1 MKRFYLSTHGW
12 GDLCPILMKERV
24 TMQITKIF
32 LLLTVIIMLSGCATW
47 RDREGN
53 KVPESIKAACDY
65 KCSYYKNNQAA
76 YTYEVCFK
84 ECMDSKGYSK
94 Y

>member
-1 MKRFYLSTHGW
+1 
-12 GDLCPILMKERV
+12 
-24 TMQITKIF
+24 MQITKIF
-32 LLLTVIIMLSGCATW
+32 LLLAVIAMLSGCATW
-47 RDREGN
+47 RDVEG
-53 KVPESIKAACDY
+53 IKAPQSVKDGCEH
-65 KCSYYKNNQAA
+65 KCSFYQNNQGA